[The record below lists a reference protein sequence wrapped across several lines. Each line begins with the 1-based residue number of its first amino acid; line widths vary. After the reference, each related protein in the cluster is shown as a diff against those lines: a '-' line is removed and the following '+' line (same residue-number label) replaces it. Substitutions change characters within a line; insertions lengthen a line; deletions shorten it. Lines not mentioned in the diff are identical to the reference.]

1 MNRFRK
7 AWSVMLGAAL
17 LLVALPAHADP
28 YWQMHW
34 EPGRYTVAMTA
45 EQEAQITQLTE
56 EAIRNSEGTPV
67 RTDADQESVEAQY
80 ERYISLFPDG
90 SPVEYS
96 ETEYEDIG
104 HYRWAAGLPDDQCI
118 SREEAWKIAL
128 RFLMEQDLA
137 TAEILVHYYPQVSFD
152 IGYDPA
158 NPVWKITPECFDDE
172 ESGLPVTAWQIAV
185 YAHDGSIC
193 GYREVSG
200 AG

>member
-1 MNRFRK
+1 MNRIRK

-17 LLVALPAHADP
+17 LLSALPAHADP

-45 EQEAQITQLTE
+45 EQEAQIT
-56 EAIRNSEGTPV
+56 PV
-67 RTDADQESVEAQY
+67 
-80 ERYISLFPDG
+80 
-90 SPVEYS
+90 
-96 ETEYEDIG
+96 
-104 HYRWAAGLPDDQCI
+104 
-118 SREEAWKIAL
+118 
-128 RFLMEQDLA
+128 
-137 TAEILVHYYPQVSFD
+137 
-152 IGYDPA
+152 
-158 NPVWKITPECFDDE
+158 CFDDE

>member
-17 LLVALPAHADP
+17 LLSALPAHADP

-45 EQEAQITQLTE
+45 EQEAQITRLTE
-56 EAIRNSEGTPV
+56 ETIRNSEGTPV

-118 SREEAWKIAL
+118 SREEAWKI
-128 RFLMEQDLA
+128 
-137 TAEILVHYYPQVSFD
+137 T
-152 IGYDPA
+152 
-158 NPVWKITPECFDDE
+158 PVCFDDE
-172 ESGLPVTAWQIAV
+172 ESGLPVTAWQVAV
-185 YAHDGSIC
+185 YVHDGSIC